1 MNLRPAKLS
10 RLDIVLVFL
19 VAAVVFYTV
28 YRIGVGLDYPWDWRA
43 IPQFFIK
50 KNSAGDWRP
59 NLLMDGFINTIR
71 LSIWGTLLGSLF
83 GCAMGLARIARD
95 PFLRL
100 IGFLYVGL
108 IRNIPPLVLILIFYF
123 FIGDQLMP
131 IFHLNEIAA
140 SGPSPVRKLVE
151 FLFAPPHLLTPFLSG
166 VLALALL
173 EGAYITEIFRA
184 AIQSINRGQWEG
196 AASLGLSRRQQLCYV
211 VFPQALPRMLPP
223 LAGQFISTIK
233 DSAIVSVVSIQEL
246 TFQGMEV
253 MAATHLSL
261 EIWTTIT
268 LLYFLLTFGCSLAV
282 RRMELHCGR
291 GWT

>member
-1 MNLRPAKLS
+1 MNLRPKFTW
-10 RLDIVLVFL
+10 LDITLATIL
-19 VAAVVFYTV
+19 AAALSYSAL
-28 YRIGVGLDYPWDWRA
+28 RIGIGLDYPWNWDA
-43 IPQFFIK
+43 IPQFFFRR
-50 KNSAGDWRP
+50 NSSGGWTP
-59 NLLMDGFINTIR
+59 NLLMEGFINTIR
-71 LSIWGTLLGSLF
+71 LSVWGTLLGSLVGF
-83 GCAMGLARIARD
+83 TMGMARTARAAF
-95 PFLRL
+95 PRMVGL
-100 IGFLYVGL
+100 LYVGL

-131 IFHLNEIAA
+131 VLQISEMAV
-140 SGPSPVRKLVE
+140 SGPAPVRSLLE

-173 EGAYITEIFRA
+173 EGAYITEIVRA
-184 AIQSINRGQWEG
+184 AIESIDRGQWEG
-196 AASLGLSRRQQLCYV
+196 ASSLGLSRNQQLWYV
-211 VFPQALPRMLPP
+211 VLPQALPRMLPP

-246 TFQGMEV
+246 TFQGLEV

-268 LLYFLLTFGCSLAV
+268 ILYFLLTFSCSLAV
-282 RRMELHCGR
+282 RRMELHFGK